1 MPASSAIVSRPRYL
15 HANGSEACD
24 ETWLRACSE
33 GERTND
39 GQDQGETARVARL
52 DGDLQSDQLS
62 YLLLAGNT
70 NLTRVRASTSCLAYR
85 FGGLKASNSR
95 WRKQSAKQSLLGK
108 LSRGRHQSTDLV
120 AFIQTFA
127 ATKNPKSTSA
137 HRLPGLGRR

>member
-52 DGDLQSDQLS
+52 DGDLQFCSAISSRWGTQISLVSGRVHAVWHTDSADSRPVRVDGANRVQ
-62 YLLLAGNT
+62 
-70 NLTRVRASTSCLAYR
+70 TRQALERASSITGA
-85 FGGLKASNSR
+85 GGVHPDFHTPHPR
-95 WRKQSAKQSLLGK
+95 W
-108 LSRGRHQSTDLV
+108 
-120 AFIQTFA
+120 
-127 ATKNPKSTSA
+127 TSA